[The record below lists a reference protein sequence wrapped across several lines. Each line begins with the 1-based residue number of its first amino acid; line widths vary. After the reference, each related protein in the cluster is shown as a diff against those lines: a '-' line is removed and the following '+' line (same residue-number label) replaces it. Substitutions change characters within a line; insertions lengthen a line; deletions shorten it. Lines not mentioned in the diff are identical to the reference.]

1 MPPTRC
7 SSTLRPENRLQST
20 YANVFLHG
28 SNNILSPGQLP
39 ELEEKIRSNSAK
51 CAQVEHE
58 CAELERDIM
67 QLKTKLTTSYRSR
80 ILATFPG
87 GNLAQVLSYSQSMSL
102 RAGMALFFWNP

>member
-1 MPPTRC
+1 MALTI
-7 SSTLRPENRLQST
+7 S
-20 YANVFLHG
+20 FL
-28 SNNILSPGQLP
+28 PVQLP
-39 ELEEKIRSNSAK
+39 ELEEKIRTNSAK

-87 GNLAQVLSYSQSMSL
+87 GNLAQVLSYSQSMSTELHKHRTLL
-102 RAGMALFFWNP
+102 RACTVSMRFVE